1 MSTAPAALVRV
12 CVTGPEST
20 GKTTLARSLAEWVGT
35 EWVPEASRV
44 YAERVRRELLA
55 SDVLPIAREHI
66 ALAEAG
72 EALARGGGRR
82 TIILDTDL
90 VSTVIY
96 SRHYYG
102 AVPRWVV
109 QRERERRA
117 DLYLLCDVDVPWVPD
132 GIRDRPTD
140 RDQMFARFEQALDR
154 RRSKLVII
162 RGDWNTRWAIAR
174 SAVASLLEHTG

>member
-1 MSTAPAALVRV
+1 V

-20 GKTTLARSLAEWVGT
+20 GKTTLARRLAEWLGT

-55 SDVLPIAREHI
+55 SDVVPIAREHI
-66 ALAEAG
+66 ALVAGG
-72 EALARGGGRR
+72 EAMARASGSRA
-82 TIILDTDL
+82 IILDTDL

-102 AVPRWVV
+102 AVPRWVAA
-109 QRERERRA
+109 QERGRRA

-140 RDQMFARFEQALDR
+140 REQMFGRFDRALLR
-154 RRSKLVII
+154 RRRRLMVIG
-162 RGDWNTRWAIAR
+162 GDWDSRWAIAR
-174 SAVASLLEHTG
+174 SAVASLLEVKGVTAAQGSG

>member
-1 MSTAPAALVRV
+1 MSGAPAALVRV

-20 GKTTLARSLAEWVGT
+20 GKTTLARSLAEWLGT

-44 YAERVRRELLA
+44 YAERVRRDLLA
-55 SDVLPIAREHI
+55 SDVVPIAKQHL
-66 ALAEAG
+66 ALVDAG
-72 EALARGGGRR
+72 EAIARAGGSRA
-82 TIILDTDL
+82 IILDTDL

-102 AVPRWVV
+102 SVPGWVTS
-109 QRERERRA
+109 QERQQRA
-117 DLYLLCDVDVPWVPD
+117 DLYLLSDVDVPWVPD

-140 RDQMFARFEQALDR
+140 RDRMFARFEQALTQ

-162 RGDWNTRWAIAR
+162 SGDWDTRWAVAL
-174 SAVASLLEHTG
+174 SAVVSLLTPTV